1 MKIAKRKI
9 MASQN
14 TTTEIDTAYS
24 ADHDMTFILKEIS
37 DENGEPLST
46 EVVGF
51 YYGTP
56 NAADTAEFTG
66 SLKAEYLMGR

>member
-1 MKIAKRKI
+1 MKIAKHKI
-9 MASQN
+9 MTSQN

-24 ADHDMTFILKEIS
+24 ADHDMTFILEEVIDA
-37 DENGEPLST
+37 DEEPLST

-56 NAADTAEFTG
+56 NDADTAEFTG
-66 SLKAEYLMGR
+66 SLKAEYLMSR